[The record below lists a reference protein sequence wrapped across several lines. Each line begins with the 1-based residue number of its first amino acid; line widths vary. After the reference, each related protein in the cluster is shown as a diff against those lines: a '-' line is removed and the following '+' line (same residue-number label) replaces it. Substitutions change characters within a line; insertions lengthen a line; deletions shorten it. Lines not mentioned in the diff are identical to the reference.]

1 MNATHPQPVPMNLRA
16 QMLQRIAAMS
26 DQDVAELHELVLLN
40 EKLRLRREISA
51 QAERE
56 QAEGRWDD
64 LQEFVRAY
72 RSRTKPA

>member
-1 MNATHPQPVPMNLRA
+1 MNLRA

>member
-26 DQDVAELHELVLLN
+26 DQDVAELHDLVLLN